1 MPDTHVATSRAAVS
15 RNPATGEVIERFAF
29 QTDSDIQDL
38 LHDADAAYR
47 LWRATPLPARAAV
60 YVDFARLLRARSGL
74 IAPVITAE
82 MGKILSEAV
91 AEIEKCAAAAAWF
104 AEHGPGL
111 LADEPVQVEGGDRV
125 YVSYRPIGAVLG
137 IMPWNLPVWQA
148 MRACVPI
155 MLSGNAFILKP
166 APNTMRCAY
175 MLQEIWYA
183 AGIPMGLLPI
193 LNTDNDGIAKVLE
206 DRRVV
211 AVTLTGGTKAGSAV
225 AALAGKLIKRSLLE
239 LGGADPFIVLADA
252 DIDKA
257 VADGIV
263 ARFSNSGQVCLAAK
277 RFILEQPIA
286 DQFTRKFVAA
296 ARKLKTGDPLD
307 PATDIGPQA
316 REDLRAGIHD
326 QVTRSLANG
335 ATLLLGGHI
344 IDGPGYF
351 YEPTIL
357 SGVEP
362 GMAAFDEEIF
372 GPVAALIVARDAD
385 HAIELANHSDYG
397 LSGNLWTRDIARGE
411 ALASRMETG
420 GVFINGHTASNPRIP
435 VGGVK
440 NSGYGREL
448 SHFGIREFTNAQA
461 VWVKQV

>member
-1 MPDTHVATSRAAVS
+1 MADSNADTSRAAVS
-15 RNPATGEVIERFAF
+15 RNPATGQVIQHFPF
-29 QTDSDIQDL
+29 QTDDEVERL
-38 LHDADAAYR
+38 LSEASAAYQV
-47 LWRATPLPARAAV
+47 WRATPMAARTKV
-60 YVDFARLLRARSGL
+60 YSDFARLLRARSDL
-74 IAPVITAE
+74 IAPMITAE
-82 MGKILSEAV
+82 MGKISREAV
-91 AEIEKCAAAAAWF
+91 AEVEKCAASADWF
-104 AEHGPGL
+104 AKHGPGL
-111 LADEPVQVEGGDRV
+111 LADEPVEVEGGDRV

-166 APNTMRCAY
+166 APNTMLCAY
-175 MLQEIWYA
+175 MLRDVWEA
-183 AGIPMGLLPI
+183 AGLPKGLLPI
-193 LNTDNDGIAKVLE
+193 LNTDNDGIRKVLE

-286 DQFTRKFVAA
+286 EPFTRKFVEA
-296 ARKLKTGDPLD
+296 ARQLKTGDPLD
-307 PATDIGPQA
+307 PATDIGPIA
-316 REDLRAGIHD
+316 RDDLRSGIHD
-326 QVTRSLANG
+326 QVTRSVASG

-344 IDGPGYF
+344 IEGPGFF
-351 YEPTIL
+351 YTPTVL
-357 SGVEP
+357 SDVRP

-372 GPVAALIVARDAD
+372 GPVAALITARDSD
-385 HAIELANHSDYG
+385 HAIELANSSDYG
-397 LSGNLWTRDIARGE
+397 LSGNLWTSDLARGE
-411 ALASRMETG
+411 AMASKLETG

-440 NSGYGREL
+440 HSGYGREL
-448 SHFGIREFTNAQA
+448 SHFGLREFTNAQT
-461 VWVKQV
+461 VWVKRV

>member
-1 MPDTHVATSRAAVS
+1 LPDTSIPTSRAAVS
-15 RNPATGEVIERFAF
+15 RNPATGEVIERFPF
-29 QTDSDIQDL
+29 QTDDEIQQL
-38 LHDADAAYR
+38 LKETSAAYQV
-47 LWRATPLPARAAV
+47 WRATPLPARVKV
-60 YVDFARLLRARSGL
+60 YFDFARRLRARSNL

-82 MGKILSEAV
+82 MGKISSEAV
-91 AEIEKCAAAAAWF
+91 AEVEKCAAAAEWF
-104 AEHGPGL
+104 AEHGPSL
-111 LADEPVQVEGGDRV
+111 LADEAVEVPGGDRV

-175 MLQEIWYA
+175 LLQDDWQA
-183 AGIPMGLLPI
+183 AGLPKGLLSI
-193 LNTDNDGIAKVLE
+193 LNTDNDGIKKVLE

-257 VADGIV
+257 VAVGII

-277 RFILEQPIA
+277 RFILEEPIA
-286 DQFTRKFVAA
+286 EQFTKKFVES

-307 PATDIGPQA
+307 PATNIGPQA

-326 QVTRSLANG
+326 QVTRSVASG
-335 ATLLLGGHI
+335 ATLLLGGHVI
-344 IDGPGYF
+344 EGPGFF
-351 YEPTIL
+351 YEPTVL

-372 GPVAALIVARDAD
+372 GPVAALITARDAD
-385 HAIELANHSDYG
+385 HAIELANNSDYG
-397 LSGNLWTRDIARGE
+397 LSGNLWTSDIARGE

-420 GVFINGHTASNPRIP
+420 GVFINGYTASNPRLP

-448 SHFGIREFTNAQA
+448 SHFGVREFTNAQG
-461 VWVKQV
+461 VWVKQL

>member
-1 MPDTHVATSRAAVS
+1 MPDTHVATSREAVS
-15 RNPATGEVIERFAF
+15 RNPATGGVIERFPF
-29 QTDSDIQDL
+29 QTDSEVEAL
-38 LHDADAAYR
+38 LNGIGAAYQA
-47 LWRATPLPARAAV
+47 WRAMALPARAKIYA
-60 YVDFARLLRARSGL
+60 DFARLLRARSDL

-82 MGKILSEAV
+82 MGKILRESV
-91 AEIEKCAAAAAWF
+91 AEIEKCAAAAEWF

-111 LADEPVQVEGGDRV
+111 LADETVQVKGGDRV

-175 MLQEIWYA
+175 MLQDVWHA
-183 AGIPMGLLPI
+183 AGLPQGLLPI
-193 LNTDNDGIAKVLE
+193 LNTDNDGIKKVLE

-252 DIDKA
+252 NIDRA

-277 RFILEQPIA
+277 RFILEAPIVEE
-286 DQFTRKFVAA
+286 FTEKFVDA
-296 ARKLKTGDPLD
+296 ARKLKTGNPLD
-307 PATDIGPQA
+307 PTTDVGPQA

-326 QVTRSLANG
+326 QVTRSVAKG
-335 ATLLLGGHI
+335 ATLLLGGHNI
-344 IDGPGYF
+344 EGPGFY
-351 YEPTIL
+351 YEPTVL
-357 SGVEP
+357 SDVEP

-372 GPVAALIVARDAD
+372 GPVAALIAARDAD
-385 HAIELANHSDYG
+385 HAIELANNSDYG
-397 LSGNLWTRDIARGE
+397 LSGNLWTSDLARGE

-420 GVFINGHTASNPRIP
+420 GVFINGHTASDPRIP

-448 SHFGIREFTNAQA
+448 SHFGLREFTNAQA
-461 VWVKQV
+461 VWVKQI

>member
-1 MPDTHVATSRAAVS
+1 
-15 RNPATGEVIERFAF
+15 
-29 QTDSDIQDL
+29 
-38 LHDADAAYR
+38 
-47 LWRATPLPARAAV
+47 
-60 YVDFARLLRARSGL
+60 
-74 IAPVITAE
+74 
-82 MGKILSEAV
+82 
-91 AEIEKCAAAAAWF
+91 
-104 AEHGPGL
+104 
-111 LADEPVQVEGGDRV
+111 
-125 YVSYRPIGAVLG
+125 
-137 IMPWNLPVWQA
+137 
-148 MRACVPI
+148 
-155 MLSGNAFILKP
+155 
-166 APNTMRCAY
+166 MRCAY
-175 MLQEIWYA
+175 LLQDVWYA
-183 AGIPMGLLPI
+183 AGLPKGLLPI
-193 LNTDNDGIAKVLE
+193 LNTDNEGIQKVLE

-277 RFILEQPIA
+277 RFILEKPIA
-286 DQFTRKFVAA
+286 EQFTKKFVAA

-307 PATDIGPQA
+307 PASNVGPQA

-326 QVTRSLANG
+326 QVKRSVAKG
-335 ATLLLGGHI
+335 AALLLGGHI
-344 IDGPGYF
+344 VEGPGFF

-372 GPVAALIVARDAD
+372 GPVAALITARDAD
-385 HAIELANHSDYG
+385 HAIELANDSDYG
-397 LSGNLWTRDIARGE
+397 LSGNLWTSDIARGE

-448 SHFGIREFTNAQA
+448 SHFGIREFTNAQS
-461 VWVKQV
+461 VWVKPV

>member
-1 MPDTHVATSRAAVS
+1 MPDTNVITLRAAVS
-15 RNPATGEVIERFAF
+15 RNPATGEVIERFLF
-29 QTDSDIQDL
+29 QTDAEIQQML
-38 LHDADAAYR
+38 KATSAAYQ
-47 LWRATPLPARAAV
+47 LWRATPLPARTKI
-60 YVDFARLLRARSGL
+60 YFDFARLLRARSDL

-82 MGKILSEAV
+82 MGKILPEAV
-91 AEIEKCAAAAAWF
+91 AEVEKCAAAAEWF

-111 LADEPVQVEGGDRV
+111 LTNEAVQVEGGDRV

-175 MLQEIWYA
+175 LLQDVWYA
-183 AGIPMGLLPI
+183 AGLPKGLLPI
-193 LNTDNDGIAKVLE
+193 LNTDNDGIKKVLE

-263 ARFSNSGQVCLAAK
+263 GRFSNSGQVCLAAK
-277 RFILEQPIA
+277 RLILEEPIA
-286 DQFTRKFVAA
+286 AQFTKKFVEA
-296 ARKLKTGDPLD
+296 ARNLKTGDPLD
-307 PATDIGPQA
+307 PATNIGPQA

-326 QVTRSLANG
+326 QVKRSVASG
-335 ATLLLGGHI
+335 AILLLGGHI
-344 IDGPGYF
+344 IEGPGFF
-351 YEPTIL
+351 YEPTVL

-372 GPVAALIVARDAD
+372 GPVAALITARDAD
-385 HAIELANHSDYG
+385 HAIELANNSDYG
-397 LSGNLWTRDIARGE
+397 LSGNLWTSDIARGE
-411 ALASRMETG
+411 AMASRMETG

-448 SHFGIREFTNAQA
+448 SHFGVREFTNAQA